1 MDILYII
8 GLLATIALFAPVFF
22 LTLFRLFRFRVYLA
36 LLIYCFLAFAY
47 SLMTLDVI
55 NVPIEV
61 ETFIGLANNLVDVPL
76 MMTFFILFATSARQ
90 KNWMKRL
97 TLVYIVFEVVVLLV
111 MQKLDRD
118 TIAVTYGPGL
128 AMVIFFG
135 LTFFIHR
142 IKIANTYH
150 KAYGKAILISAL
162 IFAYGCF
169 SFIYVIHF
177 LLQIKAPEETFLIYN
192 LVSILYNA
200 TLSIGI
206 IIENKR
212 IRKLEEVFTTRRELS
227 EVFSEDRNS
236 IKKAAPKK
244 ETAEY
249 WRYN

>member
-1 MDILYII
+1 MSIFYII

-22 LTLFRLFRFRVYLA
+22 LAYFRLYRFRVYLA

-47 SLMTLDVI
+47 SLMTLGVI
-55 NVPIEV
+55 NVPLQV
-61 ETFIGLANNLVDVPL
+61 ESYFGLANNLVDVPL
-76 MMTFFILFATSARQ
+76 MMTFFLLFAKSTEQ
-90 KNWMKRL
+90 KKWMKRL
-97 TLVYIVFEVVVLLV
+97 TLLYIVFEIVVLLI

-118 TIAVTYGPGL
+118 TIAVTFGPGL
-128 AMVIFFG
+128 ALVLFFS

-150 KAYGKAILISAL
+150 KAIGKAVLISAL
-162 IFAYGCF
+162 LFAYGCF
-169 SFIYVIHF
+169 SFIYVIHY

-192 LVSILYNA
+192 LVSILYNT
-200 TLSIGI
+200 TLAVGI

-212 IRKLEEVFTTRRELS
+212 IRKLEEVYTARRELS
-227 EVFSEDRNS
+227 EVFSEDRKG
-236 IKKAAPKK
+236 IKKAASKK